1 MTDEVKKI
9 QQITDNA
16 VPEFPISR
24 RGGYLEESVDD
35 WLTTHYEELKKII
48 EYQNYCVEV
57 AEKAQGELAE
67 AQDRVAALEAG
78 TESADSVDTSDLEA
92 RLADA
97 ERRAET
103 AEARVAELE
112 NAPVAVAAAPVA
124 APVADTVEEEAIQAS
139 TLLQNASRLA
149 REHVESARAD
159 AEKIRENAEL
169 KVVDLTQQIEHL
181 EGIKF
186 ATRRTLT
193 DFFQGELDK
202 LAVNEALAGS
212 ELDEEVVSEDVDV
225 DVEDPAVDLE
235 GEDGDVD
242 AKEDADVDA
251 DEDDSNPVV
260 VEVVEVEVDG
270 EIEEVAIAAVVV
282 EDDEDED
289 ITVVDPTE
297 VSNEE
302 LLDELDEDD
311 DDDVATTEKNR
322 N

>member
-67 AQDRVAALEAG
+67 ANERVAALEAG
-78 TESADSVDTSDLEA
+78 TESADSVDTSDIEA

-97 ERRAET
+97 ERRAEA
-103 AEARVAELE
+103 AEARVVELE
-112 NAPVAVAAAPVA
+112 NAPVAVAAPA
-124 APVADTVEEEAIQAS
+124 AVPAADTVEEEAIQAS

-202 LAVNEALAGS
+202 LAANEALAGS
-212 ELDEEVVSEDVDV
+212 ELDEEVVSEDVAV

-235 GEDGDVD
+235 GEDGDVE
-242 AKEDADVDA
+242 AEEDADVDA

-270 EIEEVAIAAVVV
+270 EVEEVAIAAVVV
-282 EDDEDED
+282 EDDEDD

-311 DDDVATTEKNR
+311 DDVATTEKNR

>member
-97 ERRAET
+97 ERRVEV
-103 AEARVAELE
+103 AEARVVELE
-112 NAPVAVAAAPVA
+112 NAPVAVAAPA
-124 APVADTVEEEAIQAS
+124 AVPAADTVEEEAIQAS

-169 KVVDLTQQIEHL
+169 KVVDLTQQI
-181 EGIKF
+181 
-186 ATRRTLT
+186 
-193 DFFQGELDK
+193 
-202 LAVNEALAGS
+202 
-212 ELDEEVVSEDVDV
+212 
-225 DVEDPAVDLE
+225 
-235 GEDGDVD
+235 
-242 AKEDADVDA
+242 
-251 DEDDSNPVV
+251 
-260 VEVVEVEVDG
+260 
-270 EIEEVAIAAVVV
+270 
-282 EDDEDED
+282 
-289 ITVVDPTE
+289 
-297 VSNEE
+297 
-302 LLDELDEDD
+302 
-311 DDDVATTEKNR
+311 
-322 N
+322 